1 MATTDM
7 SDLMVVDGD
16 PSYYTD
22 NFRNAVEDNLQGI
35 INDSTTIPRT
45 VTPGEALA
53 NKYDFF
59 GLLTDMGI
67 PMQYQWTT
75 MRVNGYRSP
84 ADYQGGLLNILIPSS
99 TKIDNIRRLQQTS
112 TTITS

>member
-7 SDLMVVDGD
+7 SDLMVAVGD

-22 NFRNAVEDNLQGI
+22 TFRNAIEDNLQGL
-35 INDSTTIPRT
+35 INDSTTLPRQT
-45 VTPGEALA
+45 TPDVGLA

-84 ADYQGGLLNILIPSS
+84 ADYEGDLLIILIPSS